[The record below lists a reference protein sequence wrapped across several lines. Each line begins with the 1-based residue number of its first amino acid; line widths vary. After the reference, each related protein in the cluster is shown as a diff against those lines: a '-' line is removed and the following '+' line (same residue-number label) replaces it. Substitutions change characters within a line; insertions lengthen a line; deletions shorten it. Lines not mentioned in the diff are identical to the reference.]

1 MLDILIRGGW
11 VIDGTGNPRRR
22 LDVGIRGKCIACM
35 ERNIPRRRGMSS
47 MQTG

>member
-22 LDVGIRGKCIACM
+22 LDVGI
-35 ERNIPRRRGMSS
+35 IPHKDE
-47 MQTG
+47 QTIVP